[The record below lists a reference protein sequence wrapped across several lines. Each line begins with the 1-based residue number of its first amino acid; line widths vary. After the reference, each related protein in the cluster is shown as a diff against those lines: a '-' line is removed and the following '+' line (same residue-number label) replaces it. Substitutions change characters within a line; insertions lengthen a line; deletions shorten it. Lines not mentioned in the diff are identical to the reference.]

1 MGAGKIKGKT
11 QDLKKGFWRT
21 STLRRHMYLMFIFF
35 QDSFFER
42 ELPGL
47 VPGVCVKNLVK
58 VFEPYGRPAVD
69 RLNITFYENQITA
82 FLGHN
87 GAGKT
92 TTL

>member
-1 MGAGKIKGKT
+1 MC
-11 QDLKKGFWRT
+11 F
-21 STLRRHMYLMFIFF
+21 SF

-58 VFEPYGRPAVD
+58 VFEPSSRPAVD
-69 RLNITFYENQITA
+69 RLTVTFYESQITA

>member
-1 MGAGKIKGKT
+1 
-11 QDLKKGFWRT
+11 
-21 STLRRHMYLMFIFF
+21 MYPMFSFSL
-35 QDSFFER
+35 QESFFER

-58 VFEPYGRPAVD
+58 TFEPCSRPAVD

>member
-1 MGAGKIKGKT
+1 MGEKDSG
-11 QDLKKGFWRT
+11 LKKEPWGMN
-21 STLRRHMYLMFIFF
+21 TLRHYTNIMFIFF
-35 QDSFFER
+35 LQDSFFER

-58 VFEPYGRPAVD
+58 IFEPYSRPAVD

-82 FLGHN
+82 LLGHN

>member
-1 MGAGKIKGKT
+1 
-11 QDLKKGFWRT
+11 
-21 STLRRHMYLMFIFF
+21 MFIFSL

-42 ELPGL
+42 ELPGS

-92 TTL
+92 TTLWVFRKRGWIATSFCHFLALSFFY

>member
-1 MGAGKIKGKT
+1 M
-11 QDLKKGFWRT
+11 
-21 STLRRHMYLMFIFF
+21 
-35 QDSFFER
+35 
-42 ELPGL
+42 

-58 VFEPYGRPAVD
+58 TFEPYGRPAVD

>member
-1 MGAGKIKGKT
+1 MSY
-11 QDLKKGFWRT
+11 L
-21 STLRRHMYLMFIFF
+21 LRVHFSL

-69 RLNITFYENQITA
+69 RLSINFYENQITA

-87 GAGKT
+87 GSGKT

>member
-1 MGAGKIKGKT
+1 MGNMYIKT
-11 QDLKKGFWRT
+11 PYLPHVDLF
-21 STLRRHMYLMFIFF
+21 LR
-35 QDSFFER
+35 DSFFEH

-58 VFEPYGRPAVD
+58 IFEPYGRPAVD

>member
-1 MGAGKIKGKT
+1 MGNMYIKT
-11 QDLKKGFWRT
+11 PYLPRVARVDLF
-21 STLRRHMYLMFIFF
+21 LR
-35 QDSFFER
+35 DSFFER

-58 VFEPYGRPAVD
+58 IFEPYGRPAVD

>member
-1 MGAGKIKGKT
+1 MCT
-11 QDLKKGFWRT
+11 LK
-21 STLRRHMYLMFIFF
+21 HYIYIMFIFFF

-58 VFEPYGRPAVD
+58 IFDTYSRPAVD

>member
-1 MGAGKIKGKT
+1 MKV
-11 QDLKKGFWRT
+11 L
-21 STLRRHMYLMFIFF
+21 LCHVHFF
-35 QDSFFER
+35 QQGCFFER

-58 VFEPYGRPAVD
+58 IFEPYGRPAVD
-69 RLNITFYENQITA
+69 RLNITFYESQITA

>member
-1 MGAGKIKGKT
+1 MTVVRKRTVRNENIKA
-11 QDLKKGFWRT
+11 L
-21 STLRRHMYLMFIFF
+21 YLYHVCLFIL

-58 VFEPYGRPAVD
+58 IFEHSGRPAVD
-69 RLNITFYENQITA
+69 CLNITFYENQITA